1 MQSSHHNPPSSHNSD
16 KGPSLEITDIIQLAS
31 PTIPAGHQGVKTDN
45 LPTGINL
52 LLLKD
57 TKARLLPP
65 AEVPAM
71 SPGSQDHNR
80 LTEVDN
86 LLEVTMPDQC
96 LEGLEHLHTLPPV
109 AVEDAVDQ
117 MIANTVQCRNTLPIP
132 RVPGSMRLFPSHQST
147 AASLQGPLQV

>member
-16 KGPSLEITDIIQLAS
+16 KGLSLEITDIIQLAS
-31 PTIPAGHQGVKTDN
+31 PTMTAGHQGVKIDK
-45 LPTGINL
+45 LLTGTNH

-57 TKARLLPP
+57 TKARLLHP

-117 MIANTVQCRNTLPIP
+117 MIANTMRCKDTLCTL
-132 RVPGSMRLFPSHQST
+132 RVLGNMKQFPSHPST
-147 AASLQGPLQV
+147 AASHQEL

>member
-1 MQSSHHNPPSSHNSD
+1 M
-16 KGPSLEITDIIQLAS
+16 T
-31 PTIPAGHQGVKTDN
+31 AGHQGVKIDN
-45 LPTGINL
+45 LSTGTNH

-57 TKARLLPP
+57 TKARLLHP

-96 LEGLEHLHTLPPV
+96 LEGLEHLHTLLV

-117 MIANTVQCRNTLPIP
+117 MIANTAPCRNILPIQKAL
-132 RVPGSMRLFPSHQST
+132 GSTKQFPSHRST
-147 AASLQGPLQV
+147 TASLQGPLQV